1 MNNGNDITTGLIS
14 EDAIRQKFSSLLVD
28 SIITDNFFNI
38 TVISNNI
45 LDLLEFTQDELRGK
59 SIDYLTSRTGIV
71 GDLKRDLSNGYF
83 EERPV
88 TLITKSQRK
97 LVFGIS
103 GFYLGLI
110 SEINGRIIFT
120 IRSLD
125 KAETLK
131 QQLHAKKVELDNF
144 IYRAGHDLRGPLATI
159 KGLINLL
166 KIRENDGEVD
176 RLVQLIDAHA
186 NKLDERLFQLVY
198 LAQSGSNCDLAND
211 EQVSNSIETRLR
223 RIIEKNAFVDFLEL
237 HFTAPATIQGCI
249 DCNLLC
255 EILENLLLYILSLS
269 MNSAHNQIL
278 YRIEEELNE
287 IKVTIDTVGFVITEQ
302 LTEALLIP
310 DFEYTDLVRYPQM
323 INYYTAQKRADQL
336 HSKIK
341 FTMLPA
347 ERQRIELRI
356 PIIL

>member
-14 EDAIRQKFSSLLVD
+14 EEAIRQKFSSLLVY

-45 LDLLEFTQDELRGK
+45 LDLLEFSQDELRGK

-131 QQLHAKKVELDNF
+131 
-144 IYRAGHDLRGPLATI
+144 
-159 KGLINLL
+159 
-166 KIRENDGEVD
+166 
-176 RLVQLIDAHA
+176 
-186 NKLDERLFQLVY
+186 
-198 LAQSGSNCDLAND
+198 
-211 EQVSNSIETRLR
+211 
-223 RIIEKNAFVDFLEL
+223 
-237 HFTAPATIQGCI
+237 
-249 DCNLLC
+249 
-255 EILENLLLYILSLS
+255 
-269 MNSAHNQIL
+269 
-278 YRIEEELNE
+278 
-287 IKVTIDTVGFVITEQ
+287 
-302 LTEALLIP
+302 
-310 DFEYTDLVRYPQM
+310 
-323 INYYTAQKRADQL
+323 
-336 HSKIK
+336 
-341 FTMLPA
+341 
-347 ERQRIELRI
+347 
-356 PIIL
+356 